1 MDLPELQ
8 SKFQKVLEVVRQDL
22 NTIRTGKAS
31 SALVENLLV
40 EAYGAKMK
48 LVELATISATD
59 PTTIMVTPFDQT
71 NVEIIAKAISDS
83 KLGLSVVVE
92 DTRVRVMV
100 PSLSQERRQEYVKL
114 VKSKIEGGKIMVRQ
128 IRHDGMEDVVKSDLN
143 EDQKEHFEK
152 EIQALT
158 DKTVAE
164 LETLAENKE
173 KELMSF

>member
-8 SKFQKVLEVVRQDL
+8 SKFQKVLEVVKQDL

-48 LVELATISATD
+48 LVELVTIAATD
-59 PTTIMVTPFDQT
+59 PTTIIVTPFDQT
-71 NVEIIAKAISDS
+71 NIEIIAKTISGS
-83 KLGLSVVVE
+83 NLGLSVIVE
-92 DTRVRVMV
+92 DTRIRVMV

-114 VKSKIEGGKIMVRQ
+114 VKTKIEGGKIMVRQ
-128 IRHDGMEDVVKSDLN
+128 IRHDAMEDIVKSDLN

-158 DKTVAE
+158 DKTVGE
-164 LETLAENKE
+164 LDTLAENKE
-173 KELMSF
+173 KELMSV

>member
-8 SKFQKVLEVVRQDL
+8 SKFQKVLEVVKQDL
-22 NTIRTGKAS
+22 ATVRTGKAS
-31 SALVENLLV
+31 AALVENLLV

-48 LVELATISATD
+48 LVELATIAATD
-59 PTTIMVTPFDQT
+59 PTTIIVTPFDQA
-71 NVEIIAKAISDS
+71 NVEIIAKTISDS
-83 KLGLSVVVE
+83 KLGLSVIVE
-92 DTRVRVMV
+92 DTRIRVMV

-114 VKSKIEGGKIMVRQ
+114 VKTKIEGGKIMVRQ

-158 DKTVAE
+158 DKMVSE
-164 LETLAENKE
+164 LDTLAENKE
-173 KELMSF
+173 KELLSF

>member
-8 SKFQKVLEVVRQDL
+8 SKFQKVLEVVKQDL
-22 NTIRTGKAS
+22 NTVRTGKAS

-59 PTTIMVTPFDQT
+59 PTTIIVTPFDQI

-83 KLGLSVVVE
+83 KLGLSVIVE
-92 DTRVRVMV
+92 DFRIRVMV
-100 PSLSQERRQEYVKL
+100 PALSQERRQEYVKL
-114 VKSKIEGGKIMVRQ
+114 VKTKIEGGKIMVRQ
-128 IRHDGMEDVVKSDLN
+128 IRHDGMEDIVKSDLN

-152 EIQALT
+152 EIQGLT
-158 DKTVAE
+158 DKTVGE
-164 LETLAENKE
+164 LDTLAKNKE
-173 KELMSF
+173 KELLNF